1 MAIRTDIPGSS
12 RRSWALLAVL
22 VGSAAVA
29 APAAAQEHAGHTMMD
44 GADSSAV
51 AAAVERFHA
60 ALASGDSAT
69 VLALLAPE
77 ARILESGG
85 VETRAEY
92 SSHHLPADMAFAS
105 AVARERGPVEV
116 TVNGDVAWAV
126 STSLSQGTYRDRPV
140 DSRGAELVVLTR
152 EEGAWR
158 IQAVHW
164 SSRSAG

>member
-1 MAIRTDIPGSS
+1 MAIRADIPGSHC
-12 RRSWALLAVL
+12 RFWALLAVL
-22 VGSAAVA
+22 VGAA
-29 APAAAQEHAGHTMMD
+29 APAAPATAQEHAGHTTMD
-44 GADSSAV
+44 GADATAV
-51 AAAVERFHA
+51 AAVVERFHA

-92 SSHHLPADMAFAS
+92 ASHHLPADIAFAS

-126 STSLSQGTYRDRPV
+126 STSRSQGTYRDRPV

-152 EEGAWR
+152 EDGAWR

>member
-1 MAIRTDIPGSS
+1 
-12 RRSWALLAVL
+12 
-22 VGSAAVA
+22 
-29 APAAAQEHAGHTMMD
+29 
-44 GADSSAV
+44 
-51 AAAVERFHA
+51 
-60 ALASGDSAT
+60 
-69 VLALLAPE
+69 
-77 ARILESGG
+77 
-85 VETRAEY
+85 
-92 SSHHLPADMAFAS
+92 
-105 AVARERGPVEV
+105 VEV

>member
-1 MAIRTDIPGSS
+1 MMEGADST
-12 RRSWALLAVL
+12 
-22 VGSAAVA
+22 AVA
-29 APAAAQEHAGHTMMD
+29 A
-44 GADSSAV
+44 V
-51 AAAVERFHA
+51 VERFHA

-126 STSLSQGTYRDRPV
+126 STSRSQGTYRDRPV

-152 EEGAWR
+152 EDGGWR

>member
-1 MAIRTDIPGSS
+1 MMEGADST
-12 RRSWALLAVL
+12 
-22 VGSAAVA
+22 AVA
-29 APAAAQEHAGHTMMD
+29 A
-44 GADSSAV
+44 V
-51 AAAVERFHA
+51 VERFHA

-126 STSLSQGTYRDRPV
+126 STSRSQGTYRDRPV